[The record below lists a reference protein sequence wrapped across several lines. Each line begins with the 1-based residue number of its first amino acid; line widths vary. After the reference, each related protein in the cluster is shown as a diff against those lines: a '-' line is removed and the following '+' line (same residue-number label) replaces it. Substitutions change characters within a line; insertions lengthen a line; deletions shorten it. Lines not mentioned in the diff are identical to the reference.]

1 MFEISSGTLD
11 VANYNFVSDVFSSN
25 LSDDSHDFWI
35 CVYHDVDTF
44 SFHDVLMPSL
54 VLNLSCFLKAM
65 KIKE

>member
-44 SFHDVLMPSL
+44 SFHDVHLFVS
-54 VLNLSCFLKAM
+54 
-65 KIKE
+65 